1 MALNTIAYAEILQT
15 ALDKK
20 AVADLTSGFMDAN
33 AGQVIYDGGNS
44 IKIPKMS
51 MTGLMEYDRDNGYVT
66 GSVTLEYEKKTK
78 NHKKR
83 NHHHNASHH
92 IKDKI

>member
-33 AGQVIYDGGNS
+33 AGQVIYEGGKS

-51 MTGLMEYDRDNGYVT
+51 MTGLMDYDRDDGYT
-66 GSVTLEYEKKTK
+66 KGSVTLEYETKTMTMD
-78 NHKKR
+78 R
-83 NHHHNASHH
+83 GTG
-92 IKDKI
+92 